1 MFGPP
6 IIIPGRT
13 LRAAELPVQKDLSA
27 VEQSL
32 LPPNR
37 VCCFHHSCRNR
48 RHTTMTTTTTTTTTS
63 ATQTFSSF
71 PKVILRCSSHTS
83 PLLPSFVY
91 TPLLQSCKT
100 LLMWNDDTQQ
110 INLATALLDCWALLM
125 RDDDMQQIVGSQLP
139 LCHGRPCR
147 TLAPY

>member
-27 VEQSL
+27 IEQSL

-63 ATQTFSSF
+63 ATNPDFLFF
-71 PKVILRCSSHTS
+71 PKSDPQMLVPYFTTVAKLRLHTTAS
-83 PLLPSFVY
+83 V
-91 TPLLQSCKT
+91 LQ
-100 LLMWNDDTQQ
+100 DFADVE
-110 INLATALLDCWALLM
+110 
-125 RDDDMQQIVGSQLP
+125 R
-139 LCHGRPCR
+139 
-147 TLAPY
+147 